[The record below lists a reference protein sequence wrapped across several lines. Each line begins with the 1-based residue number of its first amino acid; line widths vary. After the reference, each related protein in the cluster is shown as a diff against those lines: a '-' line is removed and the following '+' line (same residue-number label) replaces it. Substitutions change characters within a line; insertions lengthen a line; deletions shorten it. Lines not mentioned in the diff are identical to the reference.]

1 MKGKLQSLTLLVL
14 LSGLSSGDCA
24 EADTGGQAAS
34 LPVVVVVPFDGS
46 KDQIPG
52 WSPAIGQAVSEMLID
67 SLGNKDKRF
76 QVVEASGASGQQNEV
91 PASPAGSGS
100 AGAKSNKGA
109 AGGSP
114 KPAAGASDDS
124 QKPEAGGSADSDFI
138 LSGSIAAFSVQTNS
152 SKIGDFIS
160 SSSFAGLGAKVVTA
174 HVQID
179 WRLVDAETKRII
191 TRNSAAGSGHGTEFD
206 TSALAAP
213 EEKAPV
219 DGTAATAP
227 KAAQTSAA
235 QTAAGQ
241 AKTTKA
247 HGSGNGGAGN
257 LASVSN
263 IFSGLSKAWGGSTA
277 GTGAGDNAK
286 GGGGTGAKSAKT
298 PPAAGGNA
306 AENESQTISY
316 DDSAFMRSA
325 LGKATAEAITN
336 IMEQLAG
343 VRLPEPGRAVKLRTA
358 TSALKHTPGK
368 VLAVAGKDTIIVS
381 LGSKEGFKEGDTLE
395 LYQPTDV
402 KDDKGNVVFTD
413 EKLVGEI
420 TLQSVQ
426 DEKSRGSYYRR
437 HASAARLDGQGQIIF
452 PQTQNALQTGLARN
466 FILIFR
472 RAKSVKERGPEP
484 SRQKSAV

>member
-1 MKGKLQSLTLLVL
+1 VKGKLQSLTLLIL

-24 EADTGGQAAS
+24 EAEAGGQAAS

-46 KDQIPG
+46 NAQIPG

-76 QVVEASGASGQQNEV
+76 QVVEASGASGQQNEI

-114 KPAAGASDDS
+114 KPAADASDDS

-138 LSGSIAAFSVQTNS
+138 LSGNVAAFSVQTNS

-191 TRNSAAGSGHGTEFD
+191 MRNSAAGSAHGTEFD
-206 TSALAAP
+206 TSALATS

-219 DGTAATAP
+219 DGTAATTP

-235 QTAAGQ
+235 PTTAGQ
-241 AKTTKA
+241 VKTAKA
-247 HGSGNGGAGN
+247 PAGGNGGAGS

-263 IFSGLSKAWGGSTA
+263 IFNGLNKAWGGSTA
-277 GTGAGDNAK
+277 GAGAGDNAK
-286 GGGGTGAKSAKT
+286 GSGTVAKFAKT

-306 AENESQTISY
+306 VGNENQAISY

-325 LGKATAEAITN
+325 LGRATAEAITN
-336 IMEQLAG
+336 IMEQLAS
-343 VRLPEPGRAVKLRTA
+343 VNLPEPGRAIKLRTA
-358 TSALKHTPGK
+358 TNALKHTPGK

-420 TLQSVQ
+420 TLQAVQ
-426 DEKSRGSYYRR
+426 DDKSRASY
-437 HASAARLDGQGQIIF
+437 AGDTQVQQGW
-452 PQTQNALQTGLARN
+452 TVK
-466 FILIFR
+466 
-472 RAKSVKERGPEP
+472 AK
-484 SRQKSAV
+484 